1 MNIILLSGGSGKR
14 LWPLSNN
21 SRSKQFLKLLKNE
34 DGNYESMV
42 QRVYRQIREAGI
54 DAHIV
59 VATGASQ
66 VDSIRSQL
74 GKNVDVVVEP
84 ERRDTFPAIAL
95 ASVYLAAERQMDR
108 DEVVLALPVDPY
120 ADIEYFH
127 TMVQMEQAVKAGIA
141 DMVLMGIQPTYP
153 SEKYGYIVPE
163 TQPVINGRLFAWP
176 VDRFQEKPSLD
187 KARVLLDE
195 GAKWNGGVFAF
206 KLGYLLDIISG
217 GRGLESLG
225 GFETFR
231 SHYGDLKKI
240 SFDYEVVEKAESIA
254 MVPYNGKWK
263 DLGTWNTLSE
273 EIAGASMG
281 NALLGEGTSG
291 TTVINETGMPMVVLG
306 AKDMIVAASPDG
318 ILVSDK
324 HASSYLKP
332 YAEQISDRPM
342 YEEMIWGDYRVT
354 DYVEYGDKS
363 RSLTKHMFI
372 QSGKYIGYQSHAKRD
387 EIWTIVDG
395 TGEVI
400 VDGHSRNVRRGDV
413 VYLTT
418 GQKHALRALNDVHL
432 IEVQIGQILEEDDIE
447 QFEWTW

>member
-21 SRSKQFLKLLKNE
+21 SRSKQFLKLLKNDE
-34 DGNYESMV
+34 GNYESMV

-95 ASVYLAAERQMDR
+95 ASVYLARERQMDR
-108 DEVVLALPVDPY
+108 DEVILALPVDPF

-127 TMVQMEQAVKAGIA
+127 TMVQMEQAVKSGIA
-141 DMVLMGIQPTYP
+141 DMVLMGIEPTYP

-163 TQPVINGRLFAWP
+163 AHPVIDGRLIAWP

-187 KARVLLDE
+187 KARTLLDE

-206 KLGYLLDIISG
+206 KLGYLLDIVNSRQEI
-217 GRGLESLG
+217 E
-225 GFETFR
+225 GFESFR
-231 SHYGDLKKI
+231 NHYSDLKKI
-240 SFDYEVVEKAESIA
+240 SFDYEVVEKARSIA
-254 MVPYNGKWK
+254 MVPYGGKWK

-273 EIAGASMG
+273 EIAGPAIG
-281 NALLGEGTSG
+281 NVLLGEGTAG

-306 AKDMIVAASPDG
+306 ARDMIVAASPDG

-354 DYVEYGDKS
+354 DYVEYTDKT

-372 QSGKYIGYQSHAKRD
+372 QSGRYIGYQAHYKRD

-395 TGEVI
+395 AGEVI

-413 VYLTT
+413 VYLTA
-418 GQKHALRALNDVHL
+418 GQRHALRALSDVHL
-432 IEVQIGQILEEDDIE
+432 IEVQIGRTLEEDDIE

>member
-54 DAHIV
+54 DAHVV
-59 VATGASQ
+59 VATGVSQ

-95 ASVYLAAERQMDR
+95 ASVYLAMEKQMDR

-120 ADIEYFH
+120 ADLAYFH
-127 TMVQMEQAVKAGIA
+127 TMIQMEKAVKEWIA
-141 DMVLMGIQPTYP
+141 DMVLMGIEPTYP

-163 TQPVINGRLFAWP
+163 TQPVVRGKLMAWP

-187 KARVLLDE
+187 KARTLLEE

-206 KLGYLLDIISG
+206 KLGYLLDIISRRQG
-217 GRGLESLG
+217 SG
-225 GFETFR
+225 GFESYETFR
-231 SHYGDLKKI
+231 ENYSSLKKI
-240 SFDYEVVEKAESIA
+240 SFDYEVVEKAASIA
-254 MVPYNGKWK
+254 MIPYDGKWK

-273 EIAGASMG
+273 EIAGPSLG
-281 NALLGEGTSG
+281 NVLLGEGTDG
-291 TTVINETGMPMVVLG
+291 TTVINETKMPMVVLG
-306 AKDMIVAASPDG
+306 AKNMIVAASPDG

-354 DYVEYGDKS
+354 DYVEYGDAS

-372 QSGKYIGYQSHAKRD
+372 QSGKYIGYQSHTKRD

-413 VYLTT
+413 VYLTA

-432 IEVQIGQILEEDDIE
+432 IEVQIGKILEEDDIE

>member
-1 MNIILLSGGSGKR
+1 
-14 LWPLSNN
+14 
-21 SRSKQFLKLLKNE
+21 
-34 DGNYESMV
+34 
-42 QRVYRQIREAGI
+42 
-54 DAHIV
+54 
-59 VATGASQ
+59 
-66 VDSIRSQL
+66 
-74 GKNVDVVVEP
+74 
-84 ERRDTFPAIAL
+84 
-95 ASVYLAAERQMDR
+95 MDR
-108 DEVVLALPVDPY
+108 DEVILALPVDPF

-127 TMVQMEQAVKAGIA
+127 TMVQMEQAVKSGIA
-141 DMVLMGIQPTYP
+141 DMVLMGIEPTYP

-163 TQPVINGRLFAWP
+163 AHPVIDGRLIAWP

-187 KARVLLDE
+187 KARTLLDE

-206 KLGYLLDIISG
+206 KLGYFLDIVNRTQEIVS
-217 GRGLESLG
+217 
-225 GFETFR
+225 FETFR
-231 SHYGDLKKI
+231 NHYGDLKKI
-240 SFDYEVVEKAESIA
+240 SFDYEVVEKARSIA
-254 MVPYNGKWK
+254 MVSYGGKWK

-273 EIAGASMG
+273 EIAGPAIG
-281 NALLGEGTSG
+281 NVLLGEGTAG
-291 TTVINETGMPMVVLG
+291 TTVINETSMPMVVLG

-354 DYVEYGDKS
+354 DYVEYTDKT

-372 QSGKYIGYQSHAKRD
+372 QSGRYIGYQAHSKRD

-413 VYLTT
+413 VYLTA
-418 GQKHALRALNDVHL
+418 GQRHALRALNDVHL
-432 IEVQIGQILEEDDIE
+432 IEVQIGRTLEEDDIE

>member
-21 SRSKQFLKLLKNE
+21 SRSKQFLKLLKNDE
-34 DGNYESMV
+34 GNYESMV

-95 ASVYLAAERQMDR
+95 ASVYLARERQMGR
-108 DEVVLALPVDPY
+108 DEVILALPVDPF

-127 TMVQMEQAVKAGIA
+127 TMVQMEQAVKSGIA
-141 DMVLMGIQPTYP
+141 DMVLMGIEPTYP

-163 TQPVINGRLFAWP
+163 AHPVIDGRLIAWP

-187 KARVLLDE
+187 KARTLLDE

-206 KLGYLLDIISG
+206 KLGYLLDIVNSRQEI
-217 GRGLESLG
+217 E
-225 GFETFR
+225 GFESFR
-231 SHYGDLKKI
+231 NHYSDLKKI
-240 SFDYEVVEKAESIA
+240 SFDYEVVEKARSIA
-254 MVPYNGKWK
+254 MVPYGGKWK

-273 EIAGASMG
+273 EIAGPAIG
-281 NALLGEGTSG
+281 NVLLGEGTAG

-306 AKDMIVAASPDG
+306 ARDMIVAASPDG

-354 DYVEYGDKS
+354 DYVEYTDKT

-372 QSGKYIGYQSHAKRD
+372 QSGRYIGYQAHYKRD

-395 TGEVI
+395 AGEVI

-413 VYLTT
+413 VYLTA
-418 GQKHALRALNDVHL
+418 GQRHALRALNDVHL
-432 IEVQIGQILEEDDIE
+432 IEVQIGRTLEEDDIE

>member
-21 SRSKQFLKLLKNE
+21 SRSKQFLKLLKNDE
-34 DGNYESMV
+34 GNYESMV

-95 ASVYLAAERQMDR
+95 ASVYLARERQMDR
-108 DEVVLALPVDPY
+108 DEVILALPVDPF

-127 TMVQMEQAVKAGIA
+127 TMVQMEQAVKSGIA
-141 DMVLMGIQPTYP
+141 DMVLMGIEPTYP

-163 TQPVINGRLFAWP
+163 AHPVIDGRLIAWP

-187 KARVLLDE
+187 KARTLLDE

-206 KLGYLLDIISG
+206 KLGYLLDIVNSRQEI
-217 GRGLESLG
+217 E
-225 GFETFR
+225 GFEAFR
-231 SHYGDLKKI
+231 NHYSDLKKI
-240 SFDYEVVEKAESIA
+240 SFDYEVVEKARSIA
-254 MVPYNGKWK
+254 MVPYGGKWK

-273 EIAGASMG
+273 EIADPAIG
-281 NALLGEGTSG
+281 NVLLGEGTAG

-306 AKDMIVAASPDG
+306 ARDMIVAASPDG

-354 DYVEYGDKS
+354 DYVEYTDKT

-372 QSGKYIGYQSHAKRD
+372 QSGRYIGYQAHYKRD

-395 TGEVI
+395 AGEVI

-413 VYLTT
+413 VYLTA
-418 GQKHALRALNDVHL
+418 GQRHALRALNDVHL
-432 IEVQIGQILEEDDIE
+432 IEVQIGRTLEEDDIE

>member
-21 SRSKQFLKLLKNE
+21 SRSKQFLKLLKNDE
-34 DGNYESMV
+34 GNYESMV

-95 ASVYLAAERQMDR
+95 ASVYLARERQMDR
-108 DEVVLALPVDPY
+108 DEVILALPVDPF

-127 TMVQMEQAVKAGIA
+127 TMVQMEQAVKSGIA
-141 DMVLMGIQPTYP
+141 DMVLMGIEPTYP

-163 TQPVINGRLFAWP
+163 AHPVIDGRLIAWP

-187 KARVLLDE
+187 KARTLLDE

-206 KLGYLLDIISG
+206 KLGYLLDIVNSRQEI
-217 GRGLESLG
+217 E
-225 GFETFR
+225 GFESFR
-231 SHYGDLKKI
+231 NHYSDLKKI
-240 SFDYEVVEKAESIA
+240 SFDYEVVEKARSIA
-254 MVPYNGKWK
+254 MVPYGGKWK

-273 EIAGASMG
+273 EIAGPAIG
-281 NALLGEGTSG
+281 NVLLGEGTAG

-306 AKDMIVAASPDG
+306 ARDMIVAASPDG

-354 DYVEYGDKS
+354 DYVEYTDKT

-372 QSGKYIGYQSHAKRD
+372 QSGRYIGYQAHYKRD

-395 TGEVI
+395 AGEVI

-413 VYLTT
+413 VYLTA
-418 GQKHALRALNDVHL
+418 GQRHALRALNDVHL
-432 IEVQIGQILEEDDIE
+432 IEVQIGRTLEEDDIE